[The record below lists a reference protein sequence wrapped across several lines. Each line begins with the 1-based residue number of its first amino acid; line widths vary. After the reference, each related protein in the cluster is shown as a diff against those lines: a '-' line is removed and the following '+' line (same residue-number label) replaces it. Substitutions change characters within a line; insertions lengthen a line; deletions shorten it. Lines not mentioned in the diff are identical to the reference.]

1 MISMKPDNIRDAIS
15 SSPYTYLIGVA
26 GDSGS
31 GKSTFSRA
39 IVEIFG
45 EELVSTIT
53 VDDYHS
59 LDRKERAE
67 KNITPLNYSANNL
80 VLLCSHLQD
89 LKAGKPITK
98 PVYSHKDGTFGT
110 PEVFRPTKFIL
121 IEGLHPFATK
131 ELLLQYDY
139 TIFVDPEKSVKY
151 DWKTK
156 RDMQSRNYD
165 KETVLSEIAL
175 REPDYLKFVVPQR
188 KVADAV
194 IQIQYSQYG
203 QELGSTSNI
212 YKVILSMTA
221 QDYCFEDLELNIDL
235 CDLFKKSAH
244 NFSLSC
250 MSHTLDERL
259 LRALSVDGEL
269 LPETILKIERQIE
282 DQTGVSPIDI
292 FHSQDHITGTDVIRL
307 IVSWQIINSRIRIAM
322 DM

>member
-1 MISMKPDNIRDAIS
+1 MRPDNIRQAIS
-15 SSPYTYLIGVA
+15 SSPYIYLIGVA

-45 EELVSTIT
+45 EDLVSTIT
-53 VDDYHS
+53 VDDYHL

-67 KNITPLNYSANNL
+67 QNITPLNYSANNL
-80 VLLCSHLQD
+80 DLLCFHLRE

-98 PVYSHKDGTFGT
+98 PVYSHEDGTFKL
-110 PEVFRPTKFIL
+110 PEVFNPTKFIL
-121 IEGLHPFATK
+121 IEGLHPYATE
-131 ELLLQYDY
+131 ELRLQYDY
-139 TIFVDPEKSVKY
+139 TIFVDPEKNVKY

-156 RDMQSRNYD
+156 RDIQVRNYD
-165 KETVLSEIAL
+165 RDTVLAEIAL
-175 REPDYLKFVVPQR
+175 REPDYLEYVVPQR
-188 KVADAV
+188 RVADAV
-194 IQIQYSQYG
+194 IQICYSQYG
-203 QELGSTSNI
+203 QELGSSRNI

-235 CDLFKKSAH
+235 CDLFKSSAH

-250 MSHTLDERL
+250 MSHTLDRRL
-259 LRALSVDGEL
+259 MRALSVDGEL
-269 LPETILKIERQIE
+269 LPETILKIEHQIE

-322 DM
+322 NRQG